1 MPLAAPEPVPAIISA
16 PHSSQLRNRSSSC
29 HSPAKACPGLLLASG
44 RAPPSPGPR
53 PLSLPLQVQFTLFSL
68 SPARQS
74 SPTYFVPPTLHTL
87 LFLSQGS
94 LCPLIW
100 NALLSLLLQVSV
112 DYLLLIFSS
121 QLQNS
126 HPPRRLLFSL
136 QKNKTPQRFLRE
148 KAHVYTA
155 LGPGPGL
162 GPICWWNRPTGFH
175 GGNFKGNHF
184 SRLRAVRVVLISGKG
199 HEGMLWATE
208 VFYILFWVQVTWGY
222 TSVKVLQLYTE
233 VVHLTHVI
241 HISIER
247 NELFL

>member
-1 MPLAAPEPVPAIISA
+1 MPRAEPHPPQGLALFLCLSRCSS
-16 PHSSQLRNRSSSC
+16 HSSPSAL
-29 HSPAKACPGLLLASG
+29 HSNHPPPILFL
-44 RAPPSPGPR
+44 PPSMP
-53 PLSLPLQVQFTLFSL
+53 SYFC
-68 SPARQS
+68 AR
-74 SPTYFVPPTLHTL
+74 T
-87 LFLSQGS
+87 
-94 LCPLIW
+94 LIW
-100 NALLSLLLQVSV
+100 NALLSLLHISV

-136 QKNKTPQRFLRE
+136 QKNKTPQGFLRE

-162 GPICWWNRPTGFH
+162 GPICWRNRPAGFH

-233 VVHLTHVI
+233 VVHLTHII